1 MSAPKADLLRLT
13 LHARIEEMSAYI
25 MNAFSPEQVKEVVD
39 AAAERAIRDLPARM
53 AEQADG
59 AVRETARNAINR
71 AFAGIVF
78 DEAFMREV
86 RLGVMRGLVAAATET
101 LAREERQP

>member
-1 MSAPKADLLRLT
+1 
-13 LHARIEEMSAYI
+13 
-25 MNAFSPEQVKEVVD
+25 
-39 AAAERAIRDLPARM
+39 M
-53 AEQADG
+53 AEQADS